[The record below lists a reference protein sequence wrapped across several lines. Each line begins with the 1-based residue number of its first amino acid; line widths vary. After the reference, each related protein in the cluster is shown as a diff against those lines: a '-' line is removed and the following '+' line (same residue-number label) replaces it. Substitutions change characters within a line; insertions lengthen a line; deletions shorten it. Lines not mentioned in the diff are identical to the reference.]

1 MSKNYLFTRILPATF
16 IAGALFGTAIT
27 SIGATLRG
35 SAIFRDV
42 SSDNFADEAI
52 GRLYE
57 KGIIKGI
64 DSTHYSPDAPVT
76 RAQVAV
82 LLDRLLQGGYTVSSS
97 SSSSRSSVSSSSSSS
112 SISSSSSSSVSSSSS
127 YSSSSL
133 PTCTSNCVHF
143 QSKEYYIDNNDA
155 IGTLNLIVARLGG
168 AKAPGGGADLT
179 CNTGT
184 AVPDRD
190 YKTLV
195 TKVTFAGSQT
205 SQKIPFQI
213 VRNSPG
219 GVHVICTLTNKTGEI
234 VLDNPNT
241 TIVHIRNPNAPQSSS
256 SAATPVT
263 PTAAT
268 TVTLSALEYA
278 VMENGSM
285 VTITVQRK
293 GVTTGVTEVN
303 YTTSDGSARSGVD
316 YTGTNGK
323 FTFAAGETSKSFP
336 IAIVDNSSVDGNH
349 YFTVSL
355 SGPTNGAELTIGSA
369 KVTTNDNEAAT
380 AGSGSIK
387 FANSTVSVTRSVGTA
402 KITVNHVGGIQ
413 PVSVSYATS
422 NGSGVS
428 GLDYTA
434 TSGTLPFALGEVSKT
449 FEVPIINRTAGA
461 EMTVNL
467 TLSSPIGA
475 PLSDPSTATLK
486 ISQ

>member
-1 MSKNYLFTRILPATF
+1 MRHRLFSRIILATF
-16 IAGALFGTAIT
+16 IAGVFFGTAVT

-35 SAIFRDV
+35 SAMFRDV
-42 SSDNFADEAI
+42 SADNFADEAI

-57 KGIIKGI
+57 KGIIKGV
-64 DSTHYSPDAPVT
+64 DSTHFAPDAYLT

-82 LLDRLLQGGYTVSSS
+82 LLDRLLQSISTTVSSS
-97 SSSSRSSVSSSSSSS
+97 VRSTSS
-112 SISSSSSSSVSSSSS
+112 SSSSSSSVSSSVVSS
-127 YSSSSL
+127 SVSSTSSSSASSLL
-133 PTCTSNCVHF
+133 PTCISNCVHF

-155 IGTLNLIVARLGG
+155 IGTLNLIIARIGG
-168 AKAPGGGADLT
+168 TKAGGGGADLT

-190 YKTLV
+190 YKTLS
-195 TKVTFAGSQT
+195 TKISFSGTQT
-205 SQKIPFQI
+205 SLKVPFQI

-219 GVHVICTLTNKTGEI
+219 SVDVVCTLSNKTGEI
-234 VLDNPNT
+234 VLDNPAT
-241 TIVHIRNPNAPQSSS
+241 TIVHIRNPNVSSSSS
-256 SAATPVT
+256 SAATPTT

-293 GVTTGVTEVN
+293 GVTTGVTDVT

-316 YTGTNGK
+316 YTATNGK

-369 KVTTNDNEAAT
+369 KVTINDNEASV

-413 PVSVSYATS
+413 PVSVNYATS
-422 NGSGVS
+422 NGSAVS

-434 TSGTLPFALGEVSKT
+434 TTGTLSFALGEVSKT

-467 TLSSPIGA
+467 ILSSPVGA